1 MLILI
6 TLLIL
11 VQNANSTFQDIAM
24 KVSAQLMSRIPNET
38 CNNFVVIQ
46 DDFDLDDQEVFDEV
60 DFISDKMNTS
70 IQILHFK

>member
-11 VQNANSTFQDIAM
+11 AQNANSTFPEIAM
-24 KVSAQLMSRIPNET
+24 KVSIQLMSRIPNET
-38 CNNFVVIQ
+38 YNNFVVIQ
-46 DDFDLDDQEVFDEV
+46 DDFDLDDQEVFNEV
-60 DFISDKMNTS
+60 DFISDKINTS

>member
-11 VQNANSTFQDIAM
+11 AQNAYSNFQDIAM
-24 KVSAQLMSRIPNET
+24 KVSVQLMSRIPNET
-38 CNNFVVIQ
+38 YNNFVVIR
-46 DDFDLDDQEVFDEV
+46 DDFEIDDQEVFDEV
-60 DFISDKMNTS
+60 NFISDKIHTS